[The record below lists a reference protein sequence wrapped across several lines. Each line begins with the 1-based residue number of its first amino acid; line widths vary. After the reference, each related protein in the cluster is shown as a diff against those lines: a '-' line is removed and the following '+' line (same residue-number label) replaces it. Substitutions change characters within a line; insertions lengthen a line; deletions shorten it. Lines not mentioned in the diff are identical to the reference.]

1 MTTQRKRARPGDILE
16 VKTPRGLAYV
26 HYTYVSKDP
35 YWEVLRIL
43 PGFFTTRPA
52 DFTALVNNP
61 GAYFAFYPARAA
73 VSQGLV
79 DVVAHQPVQPG
90 QEFPASYRRAGA
102 RSRNGRILA
111 WLIHEGT
118 KETLVR
124 ELTKEQRHLPIASFW
139 MHDVLVTSLTEEWR
153 PEQDIGIPPEPEGT
167 VASSAEPKSEESP
180 SEDSKPRHVRHYLY
194 FTTAKVGKAVAA
206 QLTTRGFEV
215 TSRKSAD
222 GKNWLV
228 LVEHF
233 VSDGEQFDSAR
244 ESLEHLAQEHSG
256 QYDGYELEVASNPK

>member
-1 MTTQRKRARPGDILE
+1 MTTKRKRARPGDILE
-16 VKTPRGLAYV
+16 LNTPRGLAYV
-26 HYTYVSKDP
+26 HYTAKDP
-35 YWEVLRIL
+35 EYGDAIRVL
-43 PGFFTTRPA
+43 PGFFTTRPS
-52 DFTALVNNP
+52 DFTALATSP
-61 GAYFAFYPARAA
+61 DAYFTFYPAALA

-79 DVVAHQPVQPG
+79 EVVAHQPVPPEQGLPTV
-90 QEFPASYRRAGA
+90 YRRAGA
-102 RSRNGRILA
+102 RSREGRVLA
-111 WLIHEGT
+111 WLICEGT

-124 ELTKEQRHLPIASFW
+124 ELSDEQRHLPIASIW
-139 MHDVLVTSLTEEWR
+139 NHEALVYSLTENWR

-167 VASSAEPKSEESP
+167 VASSAS
-180 SEDSKPRHVRHYLY
+180 DASKPRHVRHYLY

-206 QLTTRGFEV
+206 QLVTRGFEV

-244 ESLEHLAQEHSG
+244 DSLEHLTQEHSG
-256 QYDGYELEVASNPK
+256 QYDGYEIEVASNPK